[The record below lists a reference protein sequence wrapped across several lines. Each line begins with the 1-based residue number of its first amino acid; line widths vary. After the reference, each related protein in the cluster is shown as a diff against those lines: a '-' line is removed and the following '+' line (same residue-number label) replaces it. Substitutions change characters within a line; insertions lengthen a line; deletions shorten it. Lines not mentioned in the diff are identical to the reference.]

1 MLTATDLL
9 LAMDQVRFAAPSGR
23 ERLDD
28 LAAARRLQADI
39 NRLRLDRGDKPLG
52 YKIGFTN
59 RSLWPVYGVSEPIW
73 APIWN
78 TTVFQSDAGP
88 SVQIAH
94 VELDRIG
101 KPIGSFNLPRMEPE
115 VVLGLRKAPASDSL
129 EDLADAV
136 EWVAHGYE
144 LVQSAWPDW
153 KFSAAEAFAAQGM
166 HGALLIGPRRQVLAH
181 GQLPAFLAAV
191 RVNLT
196 CNGDVIADGDGTA
209 VLDGPVQALGHLVRM
224 LAENPPDDPFRLGP
238 GSIVTTGTLTDA
250 QPLLKGQHWATGVS
264 SSAPPAI
271 ATSTLSAPLV
281 DLSMRT

>member
-1 MLTATDLL
+1 
-9 LAMDQVRFAAPSGR
+9 MDQCRAAAPAAR

-28 LAAARRLQADI
+28 MAAARRLQAEI
-39 NRLRLDRGDKPLG
+39 NQLRLARGEKPLG

-59 RSLWPVYGVSEPIW
+59 RNLWEVYGVDGPIW
-73 APIWN
+73 APVWDS
-78 TTVFQSDAGP
+78 TVYQSDAGP
-88 SVQIAH
+88 SVLIPR
-94 VELDRIG
+94 VDLDTIG
-101 KPIGSFNLPRMEPE
+101 KPLEGFCQPRLEPE
-115 VVLGLRKAPASDSL
+115 VVLGLRKAPASDSI
-129 EDLADAV
+129 EDLADAI

-144 LVQSAWPDW
+144 IVQSAWPDW
-153 KFSAAEAFAAQGM
+153 RFSAAEAFAAQGM
-166 HGALLIGPRRQVLAH
+166 HGALLVGPRRQVLVH
-181 GQLPAFLAAV
+181 GQLPVFLSAV

-224 LAENPPDDPFRLGP
+224 LQEHPPAEPFRLGA
-238 GSIVTTGTLTDA
+238 GSIITTGTLTDA

-271 ATSTLSAPLV
+271 ASSTLSAPLV